1 MYKFI
6 LNFLLLLP
14 MCIYSQNYKSDID
27 SLNVKASKYV
37 HIDLDSAFIFASK
50 AIEKS
55 KINSYKEGEM
65 EGEFQLGRVY
75 FDQARR
81 TLSMQAGEHSL
92 AIAEEIDSYIGKKNA
107 LNLIAKIQNHANEL
121 EEGIKTVRKNF
132 NLAKAQGDSIEMALM
147 ANFKGIFKNKMG
159 EKDSAFYFTLQ
170 SMRINKQLNLQKAL
184 AYNYNSL
191 GIRHYQNR
199 NLDSSFYYFRRA
211 LKIRTD
217 LKLPNQSIEAYN
229 NLGYVFLKE
238 GIVDS
243 AIVYFKKCIDV
254 CLGYGKKQN
263 LAIAYTNISEA
274 YEISGNHKAALIA
287 LQNAI
292 PINDSLTGIHQKEQI
307 INTQEAKNEELKLKN
322 TLINLDKK
330 KQFLLII
337 VLILLFIS
345 FYIMSNIS
353 RKRSIVTALA
363 IQKTKASQEIIDEY
377 EKIDNWIAKELHDD
391 IGGSISAIRLKLT
404 RTEEE
409 VRKVYIDTVKEGDS
423 IVEVGVNQY
432 QLSLKS
438 LKHEIENLE
447 NVNQSVRRLSHSLAP
462 VMFKGQS
469 FKNLIEDKIADLF
482 PENYKVNI
490 QCLPEDELN
499 KIEENLKFNIY
510 RILQNLSA
518 NIIIH
523 ANATKADIQVIGHKD
538 HLNIVVEDNGD
549 GFEKDKATDG
559 IGLQLIKKRVF
570 LKNGAIEINSQKGK
584 GTTIIIEIPYK
595 NSKI

>member
-263 LAIAYTNISEA
+263 LGIAYTNISEA

>member
-81 TLSMQAGEHSL
+81 TLSLQAGEHSL

-121 EEGIKTVRKNF
+121 EEGIKTVRRNF

-409 VRKVYIDTVKEGDS
+409 VRKAYIENLKEGNS
-423 IVEVGVNQY
+423 IIEVGVNQY

-570 LKNGAIEINSQKGK
+570 LKNGTIEINSQKGK

>member
-55 KINSYKEGEM
+55 KISRYTVGEM
-65 EGEFQLGRVY
+65 EGKYQLGRVY

-81 TLSMQAGEHSL
+81 TLSIQAGEHSL

-121 EEGIKTVRKNF
+121 EEGIKTVRRNF

-147 ANFKGIFKNKMG
+147 ANFKGIFKYKM
-159 EKDSAFYFTLQ
+159 EENDSAFYFTMQ
-170 SMRINKQLNLQKAL
+170 SMKINSKLGDDKAL
-184 AYNYNSL
+184 AYNFNSL
-191 GIRHYQNR
+191 GIRHYKNR

-217 LKLPNQSIEAYN
+217 LKLPNQSVEAYN

-263 LAIAYTNISEA
+263 LAIAYANISEA
-274 YEISGNHKAALIA
+274 YEISGNNKAALIA

-292 PINDSLTGIHQKEQI
+292 PINDSLAGIKQKEQI
-307 INTQEAKNEELKLKN
+307 IKTQEAKNEELKLRN
-322 TLINLDKK
+322 VIINVDKQ
-330 KQFLLII
+330 KQFLLIL
-337 VLILLFIS
+337 VLILLFIT
-345 FYIMSNIS
+345 FFIVTKTS
-353 RKRSIVTALA
+353 RKRSLLTALA
-363 IQKTKASQEIIDEY
+363 IQKTKASQELIDEY
-377 EKIDNWIAKELHDD
+377 EKIDNWIARELHDD
-391 IGGSISAIRLKLT
+391 IGGSIAAIRLNMLQTLEVVKKAHAETVKLGKLT
-404 RTEEE
+404 FEMDIFKLETL
-409 VRKVYIDTVKEGDS
+409 VKSRASEIS
-423 IVEVGVNQY
+423 SLEMVNQNIR
-432 QLSLKS
+432 K
-438 LKHEIENLE
+438 
-447 NVNQSVRRLSHSLAP
+447 LSHTLAP
-462 VMFKGQS
+462 VTFKGQS
-469 FKNLIEDKIADLF
+469 FIGLIEQKITDIF
-482 PENYKVNI
+482 PKNQKVTI

-499 KIEENLKFNIY
+499 EIEENLKFNIY
-510 RILQNLSA
+510 RILQNLST

-523 ANATKADIQVIGHKD
+523 ANATEADIQVIGHKD